1 MPFYPT
7 INVPEEKRI
16 FTNTFAGYNHNLK
29 IADGEFFEEQNM
41 CSDDYPVLS
50 SRKPRGLVRVLDTC
64 QGIIAKD
71 DLYYVNNNRLY
82 KNGTATPVRNLSAG
96 EKQLVSMGAYI
107 CIFPDK
113 RYYNTVDP
121 TDYGWMDSEFTSSG
135 NVYIQP
141 CLADGS
147 SFTQTVSATEPSN
160 PFNGQLWLD
169 TSITPNELKRFSE
182 AQSAWIDEVP
192 YTKIKFMT
200 RNIIPTDF
208 SAGDGIILSVSDSA
222 LASKLL
228 LEFDSS
234 ENRYKQFFTVQ
245 ALGGGA
251 NEDDWLVIPCPLNET
266 INTTVQIKVSRPVPD
281 MDFVVEIKNRL
292 WGCFYGTRNGKTVN
306 EIYACALGDFKNW
319 NLYEGLSTDSYTAS
333 VGSDGPWTGAAV
345 FMGYPLFFKENRVHQ
360 VSVNAK
366 GAHRIDDTLMR
377 GVQAGSARSLA
388 ICKEDL
394 LYKSSEEVCIFQS
407 VFPKGISRDFGD
419 EKYSSAAAGSF
430 MNKYY
435 LSALNSEGEPVLFVY
450 DKDTNIWHKLDPLRV
465 KQFAS
470 MGPELYALCDYDE
483 ALGGYPVYAFNG
495 TTGTLEE
502 TVSWS
507 FESGDMYLDEP
518 DNKYVK
524 RYDIRLKAEEPE
536 SLRLEIQYD
545 SSGIWKQYPVYDPHP
560 AQQVAPPSPGREGE
574 GSLRTYTIPV
584 LPRRCDH
591 LRYRI
596 SGTGDVKI
604 YSIARVV
611 EVGSDVS

>member
-7 INVPEEKRI
+7 INVPDEKRI

-29 IADGEFFEEQNM
+29 IADGEFYEEQNM

-121 TDYGWMDSEFTSSG
+121 TDYGWMDSEFTCSG

-147 SFTQTVSATEPSN
+147 SFTQTVSATEPAN

-192 YTKIKFMT
+192 YTKLKFMT
-200 RNIIPTDF
+200 RNIIPSDF
-208 SAGDGIILSVSDSA
+208 SAGDGIILGVSDPV

-377 GVQAGSARSLA
+377 GVQAGSSRSLA

-419 EKYSSAAAGSF
+419 EKYSSAVAGSF

-435 LSALNSEGEPVLFVY
+435 LSALDKDGEPVLFVY

-470 MGPELYALCDYDE
+470 MGSGAL
-483 ALGGYPVYAFNG
+483 
-495 TTGTLEE
+495 
-502 TVSWS
+502 
-507 FESGDMYLDEP
+507 
-518 DNKYVK
+518 
-524 RYDIRLKAEEPE
+524 R
-536 SLRLEIQYD
+536 SLRLRRGFG
-545 SSGIWKQYPVYDPHP
+545 GIPD
-560 AQQVAPPSPGREGE
+560 
-574 GSLRTYTIPV
+574 LRF
-584 LPRRCDH
+584 
-591 LRYRI
+591 
-596 SGTGDVKI
+596 
-604 YSIARVV
+604 
-611 EVGSDVS
+611 

>member
-1 MPFYPT
+1 MPFFPT
-7 INVPEEKRI
+7 INVPDEKRI

-29 IADGEFFEEQNM
+29 IADGEFFDEQNM

-208 SAGDGIILSVSDSA
+208 SAGDGIILGVSDPV

-245 ALGGGA
+245 ALGGGT

-292 WGCFYGTRNGKTVN
+292 WGCFYGTRNGRTVN

-377 GVQAGSARSLA
+377 GVQSGSSRSLA

-394 LYKSSEEVCIFQS
+394 LYKSSEEVCIYQS
-407 VFPKGISRDFGD
+407 VFPKGISRDFGE
-419 EKYSSAAAGSF
+419 EKYSSAVAGSF

-450 DKDTNIWHKLDPLRV
+450 DKDTNIWHKEDGLRIR
-465 KQFAS
+465 QFAAGS
-470 MGPELYALCDYDE
+470 AQGTEHRAQLYALCDYDE
-483 ALGGYPVYAFNG
+483 ELGGYPVYDLTGNE
-495 TTGTLEE
+495 GTLEE
-502 TVSWS
+502 TVTWS

-545 SSGIWKQYPVYDPHP
+545 SAGEWTEYGLAGGS
-560 AQQVAPPSPGREGE
+560 AQCTGHSSQ
-574 GSLRTYTIPV
+574 LRTYTIPV
-584 LPRRCDH
+584 LPLRCDH

-604 YSIARVV
+604 YSVARV
-611 EVGSDVS
+611 EETGSDVN